1 MSNEQDVIASVVE
14 SHDNDGQLENTEVGQ
29 DEGTNSEEGSTQDWE
44 TQAKYHQSEKD
55 KLYAENQQLKQ
66 YEKVGK
72 FLESRP
78 DLVQN
83 LMSEVGQPNNE
94 PERVT
99 LKSDEF
105 DPWEAYNDPSSK
117 SYKFRMQEMQE
128 SINNAVG
135 QATKGIKKQA
145 SRADL
150 SSKLSATGL
159 SAEEVN
165 SFMKFA
171 QKHPS
176 EYGLDNVIKMW
187 RAVSNAPTQGNDAN
201 PLDKVREMQSQPQSG
216 GVLQGQR
223 PQTPKTDDDAIWK
236 GVLDANRVGN
246 KVP

>member
-1 MSNEQDVIASVVE
+1 MTNADEFGNPLQ
-14 SHDNDGQLENTEVGQ
+14 GQPNQTVGQ
-29 DEGTNSEEGSTQDWE
+29 DETVEPQENSGQHWEE
-44 TQAKYHQSEKD
+44 QAKYFQSEKD
-55 KLYAENQQLKQ
+55 KLQTENQKLKQ
-66 YEKVGK
+66 YEEIGQ

-78 DLVQN
+78 DIVN
-83 LMSEVGQPNNE
+83 KIVSNEKGSGQPE
-94 PERVT
+94 KVV

>member
-1 MSNEQDVIASVVE
+1 MTNADEFGNPLQ
-14 SHDNDGQLENTEVGQ
+14 GQPNQTVGQ
-29 DEGTNSEEGSTQDWE
+29 DETVEPQENSGQHWEE
-44 TQAKYHQSEKD
+44 QAKYIQSEKD
-55 KLYAENQQLKQ
+55 KLQTENQKLKQ
-66 YEKVGK
+66 YEEIGQ

-78 DLVQN
+78 DIVN
-83 LMSEVGQPNNE
+83 KIVSNEKGSGQPE
-94 PERVT
+94 KVV

>member
-1 MSNEQDVIASVVE
+1 MTNADEFGNPLQ
-14 SHDNDGQLENTEVGQ
+14 GQPNQTVGQ
-29 DEGTNSEEGSTQDWE
+29 DETVEPQENSGQHWEE
-44 TQAKYHQSEKD
+44 QAKYFQSEKD
-55 KLYAENQQLKQ
+55 KLQTENQKLKQ
-66 YEKVGK
+66 YEEIGQ

-78 DLVQN
+78 DIVN
-83 LMSEVGQPNNE
+83 KIASESKGGQPTK
-94 PERVT
+94 VV
-99 LKSDEF
+99 LKPDEF

-150 SSKLSATGL
+150 SSKLSASGL

-165 SFMKFA
+165 SFMTFA